1 MSTSSVESR
10 IQMPVRLPV
19 DLYNELRSRAGD
31 KRQSMNKLVT
41 EALFDFLTRP
51 EVAERVGMA

>member
-1 MSTSSVESR
+1 
-10 IQMPVRLPV
+10 MPVRLPV

-51 EVAERVGMA
+51 EVAELVGMA